1 MQVPCSKQ
9 NNLAWYGRYC
19 ANAASADYGS
29 RGIPPAWTIPVMRR
43 FRNQRLGVVEPRREM
58 KSKAF
63 ESLVA
68 SLSASV
74 CGQGRV
80 GKSRNGFGAT
90 RSSLCRRYVCRAR
103 PGQFHGT
110 ENQRWSVVSF
120 SFRCGRHA
128 AGSHCFGGG
137 SEQNRRPSLHLEK
150 VSQPQDRFTG
160 WQLGTWG
167 DPPASFE
174 FRTLPHPPRK
184 RRDLS
189 YLRLVCGLG
198 FANPTYRAAAVP
210 IFRGGVGEAGPISL
224 ELNSPTCTR
233 SSKPMQIRFVRDP
246 FSGYFRV
253 TFLLRGCRRGKPR
266 QGFAVV
272 PGHPL
277 RRVLP
282 QLLRVPLQLGQIVER
297 IDTIEFARVNQAHEQ
312 VSQRSA
318 CSRARAKSSS
328 GIRASIA

>member
-1 MQVPCSKQ
+1 MVREVLCDCGVSR
-9 NNLAWYGRYC
+9 LWLERY
-19 ANAASADYGS
+19 SARVDYTGD
-29 RGIPPAWTIPVMRR
+29 
-43 FRNQRLGVVEPRREM
+43 
-58 KSKAF
+58 
-63 ESLVA
+63 A
-68 SLSASV
+68 SLQKSEVRSRRAPPRDEV
-74 CGQGRV
+74 KGFRIACGEFIGV
-80 GKSRNGFGAT
+80 SMWAGKSWKIQEWLWCHKEFPVPKVCLPRAAGAVPWN
-90 RSSLCRRYVCRAR
+90 RKSAMERGV
-103 PGQFHGT
+103 
-110 ENQRWSVVSF
+110 F

-167 DPPASFE
+167 DPSASFE

-184 RRDLS
+184 RRVLS
-189 YLRLVCGLG
+189 YLRLVCGVG
-198 FANPTYRAAAVP
+198 FANPMYRAARVP

-272 PGHPL
+272 PGHSL